1 MCFGLLSSHKW
12 CFWLLK
18 TEDYANLSLCIYM
31 WTMKMEILSFQ
42 IKGVHLYLLL
52 WCQTV
57 HRVFVCGLLIGIS
70 SQFGLNFHLMLWH
83 GLGLN
88 NNWKNPR
95 VNADWEQWRGR
106 PDSMYGGET
115 GGGQE
120 TGEGNQAEMRWNFQ
134 NKTQEKISCQQ
145 PKPHTHD
152 TCTVKSQGSKIK
164 QIKIKEK
171 NKKPRP

>member
-1 MCFGLLSSHKW
+1 MCFGLLSTHKW

-115 GGGQE
+115 GGG
-120 TGEGNQAEMRWNFQ
+120 TGNRWRQSSRNEVKLPKQDTRENQLSTT
-134 NKTQEKISCQQ
+134 KTSHSWYMHSEITGK
-145 PKPHTHD
+145 
-152 TCTVKSQGSKIK
+152 
-164 QIKIKEK
+164 
-171 NKKPRP
+171 